1 MLSADSVWD
10 RDYAEPHLIISE
22 RLYNL
27 TIGAVL
33 LWGFLVNALMVKMID
48 PVMIMEAIPNP
59 IVFYVGYLICSVAGI
74 MIYTKSDNPW
84 VSFLG
89 YNMLVVP
96 IGLVLV
102 LVLSMYLGTAE
113 GQNLV
118 LRAMSMTGMV
128 TAGMMF
134 LGGAFPDFFL
144 SLGRILF
151 MALIFGLLAVFG
163 MRFFSPASYQPG
175 MFDGLFVVIFSG
187 YIGYDWARAN
197 AIPKTF
203 DNAVDSAASLYLDII
218 NLFLYILRM
227 MSSRD

>member
-10 RDYAEPHLIISE
+10 RDYADPSLIISD

-33 LWGFLVNALMVKMID
+33 MWGFLVNALMVKMID
-48 PVMIMEAIPNP
+48 PVMIMEVIPNP
-59 IVFYVGYLICSVAGI
+59 IIFYVGYLICSIAGI
-74 MIYTKSDNPW
+74 MIYTRSDNPW

-89 YNMLVVP
+89 YNLLVVP

-118 LRAMSMTGMV
+118 FRAMSMTGMV

-134 LGGAFPDFFL
+134 LGGAFPSFFL

-151 MALIFGLLAVFG
+151 MALLFGLLAVFG
-163 MRFFSPASYQPG
+163 MRLMGSYQPG

-227 MSSRD
+227 MSNRD

>member
-1 MLSADSVWD
+1 MLSADSVWE
-10 RDYAEPHLIISE
+10 RDYADPSLIISE

-33 LWGFLVNALMVKMID
+33 MWGFLVNALMVKTISPAMIIEIF
-48 PVMIMEAIPNP
+48 PSPLFFFIAYIVSMFAGVMI
-59 IVFYVGYLICSVAGI
+59 F
-74 MIYTKSDNPW
+74 TKSDNPW

-89 YNMLVVP
+89 YNLIVVP
-96 IGLVLV
+96 VGLVLV
-102 LVLSMYLGTAE
+102 FILSMYLGSEA

-118 LRAMSMTGMV
+118 FRAMSMTGMV

-134 LGGAFPDFFL
+134 LGGAFPSFFL
-144 SLGRILF
+144 SLGRILGF
-151 MALIFGLLAVFG
+151 SLLFAILAIIG
-163 MRFFSPASYQPG
+163 MRLMGSYRPG
-175 MFDGLFVVIFSG
+175 MFDALFVVIFSG

-218 NLFLYILRM
+218 NLFLYLLRL
-227 MSSRD
+227 MSNSRD